1 MATPTDETIPK
12 SFDERDGFLAEPIQG
27 IDILN
32 NHINDLQ
39 DILSSGGRIAGSL
52 LAELAYYE
60 SKLREDIEVARGLG
74 IKEKD
79 LKSSKKVLRRCRRF
93 RVRAQRARS
102 RDFLEGFFA
111 CENLRRQV
119 FSDLFCRE
127 FDELSLS
134 R

>member
-1 MATPTDETIPK
+1 MATPTDETIPEL
-12 SFDERDGFLAEPIQG
+12 FGERDEFLAEPIQG
-27 IDILN
+27 VDILN
-32 NHINDLQ
+32 NHINNLQ
-39 DILSSGGRIAGSL
+39 DSLSSGRRVAGSL
-52 LAELAYYE
+52 LTELAYYE
-60 SKLREDIEVARGLG
+60 SKLREDIKVARGLG

-79 LKSSKKVLRRCRRF
+79 LKSSRKVLWKCRRF

-102 RDFLEGFFA
+102 RDFLESFIA

-119 FSDLFCRE
+119 FSELFCRE

>member
-1 MATPTDETIPK
+1 MTTPTDETIPK

-27 IDILN
+27 VGILN

-39 DILSSGGRIAGSL
+39 DILSSGGRVAGSL

-60 SKLREDIEVARGLG
+60 NKLWEDIEVARGLG

-79 LKSSKKVLRRCRRF
+79 LKLPRKVLRKCRRCR
-93 RVRAQRARS
+93 VRGQRARS
-102 RDFLEGFFA
+102 RDFLQCFFA

-119 FSDLFCRE
+119 FSELFCRE

>member
-1 MATPTDETIPK
+1 MATPTDETIPN
-12 SFDERDGFLAEPIQG
+12 SFDERDEFLAGPIQG
-27 IDILN
+27 VDILN

-39 DILSSGGRIAGSL
+39 NILSSGRRVAGSL
-52 LAELAYYE
+52 LAELALYE
-60 SKLREDIEVARGLG
+60 SKLREDIKVARGLV
-74 IKEKD
+74 IETKD
-79 LKSSKKVLRRCRRF
+79 LKSSRKVLRKCRRF
-93 RVRAQRARS
+93 RVRGQRARS